1 MFTELIEKLDVK
13 DVQIDDLYSIDTES
27 LLSLAPVYGVIF
39 LFKYGKVDREY
50 AQNGNKPL
58 DGEYDVDYQDKGIFF
73 ANQTIKNACATQA
86 VLNTLLNVKGIELGE
101 ELLNFKSF
109 VTGFDGEMIGE
120 TISNSE
126 LIRTVHNSFS
136 SPSLIVDENKP
147 EPPPDYDDS
156 NDGLFHFIGY
166 VNINNQIYELD
177 GLKKYPIKHDKLESE
192 DEFLFKLPDVLR
204 RRIEKYGNEVRF
216 SLLGI
221 TNNKISYA
229 KETNDDNLLRAE
241 LMKRETWKRDNELR
255 RHDYTGLIVELLK
268 NINKSLSDEEYEEL
282 INKARK
288 EGQNRLI
295 KRFMNQQSFK

>member
-1 MFTELIEKLDVK
+1 MQVK

-39 LFKYGKVDREY
+39 LFKYGKVDREF
-50 AQNGNKPL
+50 AKNGNKPL
-58 DGEYDVDYQDKGIFF
+58 DGDYDEDYQEKGIFF
-73 ANQTIKNACATQA
+73 SNQTIQNACATQA

-109 VTGFDGEMIGE
+109 VAGFDGEMIGE
-120 TISNSE
+120 TVSNSE

-136 SPSLIVDENKP
+136 SPSLMVIDNKP
-147 EPPPDYDDS
+147 EQAPDYD

-166 VNINNQIYELD
+166 VNVNNQIYELD

-192 DEFLFKLPDVLR
+192 DEFLFKLPEVLR
-204 RRIEKYGNEVRF
+204 RRVEKYGNEVRF

-221 TNNKISYA
+221 TNNKINYA
-229 KETNDDNLLRAE
+229 KQINDESLLLTE
-241 LMKRETWKRDNELR
+241 LLKRETWKRDNKLR
-255 RHDYTGLIVELLK
+255 KHDYTGLIVELLK

-282 INKARK
+282 IAKARK
-288 EGQNRLI
+288 EGQSRFI
-295 KRFMNQQSFK
+295 KSFMRQKAKK